1 VQVFKDSLL
10 DLGMTSEKAFPGGLT
25 KHITVDVRHYD
36 SFGESIKSIER
47 VNSKYLISI
56 RM

>member
-1 VQVFKDSLL
+1 
-10 DLGMTSEKAFPGGLT
+10 MTSEKAFPGGLA
-25 KHITVDVRHYD
+25 KHISVDVRHYD
-36 SFGESIKSIER
+36 SFGESIKNNER

>member
-1 VQVFKDSLL
+1 
-10 DLGMTSEKAFPGGLT
+10 MTSEKAFPGGLT

-36 SFGESIKSIER
+36 SFGESIKNIER